1 MAHILGILS
10 HLEREGDNMQN
21 ETMLSSIHSAR
32 LSVVHDV
39 NLAFDLIGQN
49 STNIH
54 SHVRAS
60 GTAEGGWASG

>member
-1 MAHILGILS
+1 MAHTLRILS

-39 NLAFDLIGQN
+39 NLAFDLIG
-49 STNIH
+49 
-54 SHVRAS
+54 
-60 GTAEGGWASG
+60 